1 VPDREGQR
9 VPGLHPHPL
18 PLAGPGR
25 RSRRPPQRVPRRG

>member
-9 VPGLHPHPL
+9 VPGLHPL